1 MVVILMGTLE
11 CSLLSPT
18 AWRVIMTAL
27 KALDFYQAQ
36 QADHDAKL
44 AREEQV
50 STFFGERSL
59 KTADAILWETGI
71 ELALT
76 PKEGE

>member
-44 AREEQV
+44 ATRG
-50 STFFGERSL
+50 TGIN
-59 KTADAILWETGI
+59 ILWR
-71 ELALT
+71 A
-76 PKEGE
+76 

>member
-1 MVVILMGTLE
+1 
-11 CSLLSPT
+11 
-18 AWRVIMTAL
+18 MTAL

-59 KTADAILWETGI
+59 KDC
-71 ELALT
+71 
-76 PKEGE
+76 